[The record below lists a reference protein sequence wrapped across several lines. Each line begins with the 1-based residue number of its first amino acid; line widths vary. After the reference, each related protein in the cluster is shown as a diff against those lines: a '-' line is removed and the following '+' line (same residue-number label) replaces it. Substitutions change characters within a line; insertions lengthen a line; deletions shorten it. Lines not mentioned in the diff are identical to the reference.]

1 MLALFYIFIGI
12 AIGVSFWQ
20 ITRILNLRG
29 VIATDE
35 DNAKQGKYS
44 LVFMAF
50 LYAMMVYCLIFR
62 SGIRHHSWWY
72 IPVPFCCKSEGNRG
86 TSGDHFSQQLQ

>member
-50 LYAMMVYCLIFR
+50 LYAMMVYCLIFMNVLMLNCTELHC
-62 SGIRHHSWWY
+62 I
-72 IPVPFCCKSEGNRG
+72 VLCCMNCSSVCEI
-86 TSGDHFSQQLQ
+86 